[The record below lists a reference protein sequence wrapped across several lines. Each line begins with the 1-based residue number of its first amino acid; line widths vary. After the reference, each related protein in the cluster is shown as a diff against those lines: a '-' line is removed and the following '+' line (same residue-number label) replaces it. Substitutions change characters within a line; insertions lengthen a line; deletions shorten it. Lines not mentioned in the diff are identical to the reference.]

1 MQAARHA
8 AALPQ
13 LGFALVR
20 PITNLKDLLP
30 CLSQRLSFATH
41 GVSDG
46 AVSKEGGV
54 PRFYKTV
61 NVKEALDQV
70 RHRCR
75 RRQPLLLLVLHWL
88 LPHHR
93 GACP

>member
-61 NVKEALDQV
+61 HVKEALDQV
-70 RHRCR
+70 RRRLPPPLARCL
-75 RRQPLLLLVLHWL
+75 PLLLVLTL
-88 LPHHR
+88 LCR
-93 GACP
+93 